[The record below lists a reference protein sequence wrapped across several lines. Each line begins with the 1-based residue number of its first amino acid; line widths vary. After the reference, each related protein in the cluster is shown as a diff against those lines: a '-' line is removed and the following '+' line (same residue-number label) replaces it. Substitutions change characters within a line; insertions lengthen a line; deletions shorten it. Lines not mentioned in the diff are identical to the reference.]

1 MNKIIILGRLAKD
14 PDYKTLQSGST
25 FCKLVVVDNHKDRD
39 GNEVPD
45 YFSCKAFG
53 KTADFI
59 GKYFTKGQKIVVFGK
74 EVTESWEKDGVK
86 HYQQTVIISEVEFA
100 GDAGQKNQAEEGGLF
115 D

>member
-1 MNKIIILGRLAKD
+1 MNKITIIGRLAKE
-14 PDYKTLQSGST
+14 PEYKTLQSGST

-74 EVTESWEKDGVK
+74 EVTESWERDGAK
-86 HYQQTVIISEVEFA
+86 HYQQTVMISEVEFA
-100 GDAGQKNQAEEGGLF
+100 GDAGARTEEGGLF